1 MATER
6 RRSRDRKSIS
16 TVRPRNYSDLYKN
29 SSAMQVAP
37 APTSAAP
44 GVALTSEIVDWKHDY
59 AYVANDLRRL
69 LIVSAVLFTA
79 IILAGI
85 FI

>member
-6 RRSRDRKSIS
+6 RRNRDRKSIS

-29 SSAMQVAP
+29 SAATQVATTPTNVAP
-37 APTSAAP
+37 ALMT
-44 GVALTSEIVDWKHDY
+44 VEIVDWKHEY
-59 AYVANDLRRL
+59 AHVASDLRRL
-69 LIVSAVLFTA
+69 LLVSTVLFAA
-79 IILAGI
+79 IIVAGI

>member
-6 RRSRDRKSIS
+6 RRNRDRKSIS
-16 TVRPRNYSDLYKN
+16 AVRPRNYSDLYKN
-29 SSAMQVAP
+29 SSAAQVAP
-37 APTSAAP
+37 APTSGAP
-44 GVALTSEIVDWKHDY
+44 GVALTPELVDWKLEY
-59 AYVANDLRRL
+59 AYVASDLRRL
-69 LIVSAVLFTA
+69 LLVSAVLFTA